1 MRAPVRPD
9 QESRAQV
16 YQQDVSHE
24 SPADECGL
32 KIAGLSTSAGFDRVA
47 LRQAYGVYIHV
58 RIILH
63 QGLGY
68 SQ

>member
-1 MRAPVRPD
+1 MRPD

-16 YQQDVSHE
+16 YQQDVFHE
-24 SPADECGL
+24 RPTDECGL
-32 KIAGLSTSAGFDRVA
+32 KIAGPPNGASLDRFA
-47 LRQAYGVYIHV
+47 LRQAYAVYIHV

-68 SQ
+68 SH